1 MAEGR
6 IAGPF
11 SEQDVPEV
19 HVSQFGVIP
28 KGNKMGQWRLI
39 LDLSF
44 PPLLSVN
51 DGIDRQL
58 CSVRYSTVDQAIARI
73 LEVGQGAMLAKV
85 DVAHAF
91 RNIPVHPEDRHLLG
105 MRWGNNIFIDMTFPF
120 GLRSSPNIFTS
131 VTDALEL
138 VF

>member
-1 MAEGR
+1 M
-6 IAGPF
+6 
-11 SEQDVPEV
+11 
-19 HVSQFGVIP
+19 SQFGVIP

-58 CSVRYSTVDQAIARI
+58 CSVHYPTVDQAIARI
-73 LEVGQGAMLAKV
+73 LEVGQEALLAKV

-91 RNIPVHPEDRHLLG
+91 CNIPVR
-105 MRWGNNIFIDMTFPF
+105 IDTC
-120 GLRSSPNIFTS
+120 
-131 VTDALEL
+131 
-138 VF
+138 